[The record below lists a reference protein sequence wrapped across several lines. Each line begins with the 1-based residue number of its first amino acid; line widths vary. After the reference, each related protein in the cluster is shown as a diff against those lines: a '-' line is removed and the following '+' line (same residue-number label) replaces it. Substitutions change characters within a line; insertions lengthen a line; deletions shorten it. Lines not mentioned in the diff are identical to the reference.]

1 MNLLRSFLAEI
12 FAQQRQQRDSDLD
25 RELRSHLELE
35 AEEQREHG
43 LSPTE
48 AENAARRAFG
58 NTLHA
63 AEATRETWHWTSLER
78 ISQDVRFGL
87 RMLVRNPGF
96 SSLAILCLTLGIGA
110 NAAVFSWVEGLL
122 LRPFPAVRHQER
134 LMAVV
139 GTARGVAGYQDVSWP
154 DFRDLEKSCSLI
166 DSFIAEKIVGAR
178 LNIGDRAQSVPG
190 SLVSANYFDALGV
203 HPVLGRGF
211 QPGED
216 VGRNA
221 HPVIVIS
228 YQLWTNRFH
237 RDPNIVGK
245 TQMLSGVPHTIIGV
259 APEGFY
265 GTFVGYSFQFWVPL
279 SMQERFEP
287 GGYKLEDRNARWIEG
302 FVKLKPG
309 VTAAQAQQQISA
321 VARRLE
327 ADYPATN
334 RGQGIELIPLWRTPF
349 NAAGG
354 LVPAFETAMIVAFF
368 VLLIAC
374 ANVGNLL
381 LVRSFARRHEMTL
394 RVAVGARRG
403 RLVTQLLTEGLI
415 LSVIAAFA
423 GLVVAYWCRNALISV
438 VPSRG
443 VPVYLPGAIDW
454 RVLGLSTGVC
464 LLATLLAALAP
475 ALQTS
480 HVDLAGALR
489 CESAGVL
496 GGHGRARVRSSLV
509 LVQVALSFLLLVGA
523 GLVIHSLQVVR
534 TASPGFSTR
543 GVLVTPINVGS
554 NYDRQQTINF
564 REQLMQ
570 RVLAISGVQSA
581 AYGRVAPF
589 SYRDYSHAQINVEGY
604 QAAAGEQPSAEYNE
618 VSPGYFAT
626 LGIPLL
632 SGREFTPADENETG
646 APVAIVNENLAA
658 QYWRGNNPVGK
669 RIQVNGKWMRVIGV
683 AKPIKYS
690 NFMEPQESFL
700 YVPLKQN
707 SASSV
712 MLHLRT
718 VQDPAAMAKALAR
731 EIHTLDPELP
741 VYEVITMREQ
751 VNQQTRPQRIA
762 VILLGVFGALALL
775 LACIGIY
782 AVMSYAVSQSSR
794 ELGVRMA
801 LGASAGQLLRLVFR
815 QGLTL
820 TVGGIL
826 VGAAAALALTR
837 LLGNMLYEVSPRD
850 PLAFAIALVLMMSAA
865 LVACF
870 FPAWRAAHTNPIQ
883 ALRL

>member
-1 MNLLRSFLAEI
+1 
-12 FAQQRQQRDSDLD
+12 
-25 RELRSHLELE
+25 
-35 AEEQREHG
+35 
-43 LSPTE
+43 
-48 AENAARRAFG
+48 
-58 NTLHA
+58 
-63 AEATRETWHWTSLER
+63 
-78 ISQDVRFGL
+78 
-87 RMLVRNPGF
+87 
-96 SSLAILCLTLGIGA
+96 
-110 NAAVFSWVEGLL
+110 
-122 LRPFPAVRHQER
+122 
-134 LMAVV
+134 
-139 GTARGVAGYQDVSWP
+139 
-154 DFRDLEKSCSLI
+154 
-166 DSFIAEKIVGAR
+166 
-178 LNIGDRAQSVPG
+178 
-190 SLVSANYFDALGV
+190 
-203 HPVLGRGF
+203 
-211 QPGED
+211 
-216 VGRNA
+216 
-221 HPVIVIS
+221 
-228 YQLWTNRFH
+228 
-237 RDPNIVGK
+237 
-245 TQMLSGVPHTIIGV
+245 
-259 APEGFY
+259 
-265 GTFVGYSFQFWVPL
+265 
-279 SMQERFEP
+279 
-287 GGYKLEDRNARWIEG
+287 
-302 FVKLKPG
+302 
-309 VTAAQAQQQISA
+309 
-321 VARRLE
+321 
-327 ADYPATN
+327 
-334 RGQGIELIPLWRTPF
+334 
-349 NAAGG
+349 
-354 LVPAFETAMIVAFF
+354 
-368 VLLIAC
+368 
-374 ANVGNLL
+374 
-381 LVRSFARRHEMTL
+381 
-394 RVAVGARRG
+394 
-403 RLVTQLLTEGLI
+403 
-415 LSVIAAFA
+415 
-423 GLVVAYWCRNALISV
+423 
-438 VPSRG
+438 
-443 VPVYLPGAIDW
+443 
-454 RVLGLSTGVC
+454 
-464 LLATLLAALAP
+464 
-475 ALQTS
+475 
-480 HVDLAGALR
+480 
-489 CESAGVL
+489 
-496 GGHGRARVRSSLV
+496 
-509 LVQVALSFLLLVGA
+509 
-523 GLVIHSLQVVR
+523 
-534 TASPGFSTR
+534 
-543 GVLVTPINVGS
+543 
-554 NYDRQQTINF
+554 
-564 REQLMQ
+564 MQ

-700 YVPLKQN
+700 YVPLKRN

-751 VNQQTRPQRIA
+751 VNQQTRPQRVA